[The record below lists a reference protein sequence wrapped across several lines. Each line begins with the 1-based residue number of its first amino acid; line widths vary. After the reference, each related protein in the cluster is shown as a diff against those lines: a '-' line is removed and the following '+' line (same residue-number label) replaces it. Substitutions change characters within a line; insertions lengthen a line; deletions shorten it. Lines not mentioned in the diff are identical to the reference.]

1 MPLPL
6 SIGAWL
12 DRLLPRICLLCGDR
26 ASAAL
31 CPACEADL
39 PRLAEP
45 RCPVCAQPL
54 EAPASAC
61 GACLKQPPAFDACY
75 APLQYAPPA
84 DALVRT
90 LKFPGE
96 TFARRLASAD
106 CLAAA
111 MLGGP
116 RPAGDVLVPVPLS
129 RARLKE
135 RGFNQALELTRPL
148 ARALTLPLDATG
160 LVRTR
165 ETAPQ
170 STLPWEERAR
180 NLRQA
185 FLAERDYA
193 GLTVI
198 LVDDVMT
205 TGATFEAAARAL
217 KAAGAVRVVGWS
229 ATRAL
234 KAGPP

>member
-6 SIGAWL
+6 SIDAWL
-12 DRLLPRICLLCGDR
+12 NRLLPRVCLLCGDR
-26 ASAAL
+26 ATGAL
-31 CPACEADL
+31 CAECEADL
-39 PRLAEP
+39 PRLAGP
-45 RCPVCAQPL
+45 LCPVCAQPL
-54 EAPASAC
+54 EAPAPAC
-61 GACLKQPPAFDACY
+61 GACLKQPPAFDACFT
-75 APLQYAPPA
+75 PLQYAPPA
-84 DALVRT
+84 DALVR
-90 LKFPGE
+90 LFKFPGE
-96 TFARRLASAD
+96 PFARRLASAD

-116 RPAGDVLVPVPLS
+116 RPAGDVIVPVPLS

-135 RGFNQALELTRPL
+135 RGFNQALELARPL
-148 ARALTLPLDATG
+148 ARALMLPLDTTG
-160 LVRTR
+160 LVRVR

-170 STLPWEERAR
+170 STLAWEERAR

-185 FLAERDYA
+185 FLAERSYA
-193 GLTVI
+193 GLSVI

-205 TGATFEAAARAL
+205 TGATFDAAASAL
-217 KAAGAVRVVGWS
+217 KAAGAVRVFGWS